1 MPSFNS
7 NHSARKI
14 AKRIALIGAALATLG
29 LSGCAIVP
37 YPPGF
42 HRVQEVLVGPP
53 RVIIEPGWR
62 YAERPRHHHN
72 HY

>member
-1 MPSFNS
+1 MPASHS
-7 NHSARKI
+7 NQCELNKVNRLVLLAAAI
-14 AKRIALIGAALATLG
+14 ATCA

-42 HRVQEVLVGPP
+42 HRAQEILIAPP
-53 RVIIEPGWR
+53 RIVIEPGWR